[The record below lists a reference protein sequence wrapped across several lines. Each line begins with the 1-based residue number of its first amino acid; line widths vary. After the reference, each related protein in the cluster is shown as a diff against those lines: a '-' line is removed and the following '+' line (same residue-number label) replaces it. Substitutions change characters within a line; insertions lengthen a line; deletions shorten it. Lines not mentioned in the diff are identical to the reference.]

1 MIQIINLRLSWTDD
15 HLKWEPSEFG
25 DLKQIHMGSE
35 EIWRPDILLYNN
47 ADPSL
52 RHPYGNAHFVVEH
65 DGTVLW
71 VPPAHLEAF
80 CKLVTEIS
88 STILCL
94 TCCWFPGPCLNYKVI

>member
-1 MIQIINLRLSWTDD
+1 MVQIINMNFSWIDD

-80 CKLVTEIS
+80 CKLVRRTFP
-88 STILCL
+88 TILWL
-94 TCCWFPGPCLNYKVI
+94 TCWFPSPCLNYKVI

>member
-80 CKLVTEIS
+80 CKLVRRTFP
-88 STILCL
+88 TILWL
-94 TCCWFPGPCLNYKVI
+94 TCWFPSPCLNYKVI